1 VALQL
6 PTLVICT
13 RDRREV
19 LLATLPRV
27 LEHAQQAPVF
37 VVDDGSADGTPAAV
51 ATRFP
56 EVAVLTLGQSRGAAA
71 RNVGVGTA
79 RTELVAFS
87 DDDSWWAP
95 GALERAAAIFDGRPR
110 LALLAARVLVGPAA
124 RLDPVCAAIERAPE
138 LPVLGFVACG
148 AVVRCDPFLQVGG
161 FELRYGIGGEETRL
175 VLDLLAAGHET
186 AYDPLVVAHHHPP
199 PGARP
204 GREATMLRNDLWTAW
219 TRRPWRAALGETARL
234 GRRSARR
241 PQVLASAG
249 ARALA
254 GLPWVLRDR
263 RPLPAAVERQ
273 VRAAAG
279 REAFSRRS
287 AVRRRAAARR

>member
-1 VALQL
+1 MTGALQL
-6 PTLVICT
+6 PTQVICT

-19 LLATLPRV
+19 LLATLARV
-27 LEHAQQAPVF
+27 RDHAQRAPVL
-37 VVDDGSADGTPAAV
+37 VVDDGSADGTSAAV
-51 ATRFP
+51 AARFP
-56 EVAVLTLGQSRGAAA
+56 GVDVLSLAQSRGAAA
-71 RNVGVGTA
+71 RNVGVHAA

-95 GALERAAAIFDGRPR
+95 GALERAAAIFAGRPR

-124 RLDPVCAAIERAPE
+124 SLDPVCAAIERSPE

-148 AVVRCDPFLQVGG
+148 AVVRCDAFLQVGG
-161 FELRYGIGGEETRL
+161 FELRYGIGGEEQRL

-186 AYDPLVVAHHHPP
+186 GYDPRVVAHHHPP

-219 TRRPWRAALGETARL
+219 TRRPGRAAIGETASL
-234 GRRSARR
+234 LRRSARR
-241 PQVLASAG
+241 PRVVLSAG

-273 VRAAAG
+273 LREAG
-279 REAFSRRS
+279 RSSRRQH
-287 AVRRRAAARR
+287 